1 MSVVMQT
8 SAATS
13 SSALAFKEFSVE
25 SLGHLIVPD
34 HPIRFG
40 FQIDVV
46 PENCPSQV
54 IFGLVAHDP
63 ANGGPT
69 RSYGF
74 AVRIDLEN
82 REIWDVLN
90 GAGLVGWV
98 EHPLGLAGFTDEEP
112 LLLGWEIEL
121 HGHNLIPKLQVGAQQ
136 WLYPTIHCPQATTM
150 EAIVGWEGTWENG
163 SKGFVLHPALW
174 REQLPVP
181 QSDETPP
188 ADAKPAADE
197 AVAAA

>member
-8 SAATS
+8 TAAPY

-25 SLGHLIVPD
+25 SLGHLVVPD

-54 IFGLVAHDP
+54 VFGLVARDP
-63 ANGGPT
+63 ANGGPAS
-69 RSYGF
+69 SYGF

-98 EHPLGLAGFTDEEP
+98 EHPLGLSAYTDEEP

-121 HGHNLIPKLQVGAQQ
+121 HGHNLIPKLQVGEQQ

-150 EAIVGWEGTWENG
+150 EAIVGWEGAWENG
-163 SKGFVLHPALW
+163 TKGFAMHPALW

-181 QSDETPP
+181 QMPETPSSE
-188 ADAKPAADE
+188 AKPAADE
-197 AVAAA
+197 PVAAT

>member
-1 MSVVMQT
+1 MSVVMQIT
-8 SAATS
+8 AATS
-13 SSALAFKEFSVE
+13 SSTLAFKDFSVE
-25 SLGHLIVPD
+25 SLGHLVVPD
-34 HPIRFG
+34 YPIRFG

-46 PENCPSQV
+46 PEDCPSQIV
-54 IFGLVAHDP
+54 FGLVASEP
-63 ANGGPT
+63 ANSRNGRT
-69 RSYGF
+69 YGF

-90 GAGLVGWV
+90 GTGLVGWV

-121 HGHNLIPKLQVGAQQ
+121 HGQQLIPKLQVADQQ
-136 WLYPTIHCPQATTM
+136 WLYPSILCPDATTL
-150 EAIVGWEGTWENG
+150 EAIVGWQGEWENG
-163 SKGFVLHPALW
+163 VRGFVMHPALW

-181 QSDETPP
+181 QKPEPP
-188 ADAKPAADE
+188 APASQPAADE